1 MPDFPHLN
9 LKRKLRG
16 AYQFSGMAISKKP
29 DPITTANLINRTGH
43 GAQLSASA
51 SALSQSYE
59 TFIQERRD
67 QGLPDA
73 FNSGVLPVF
82 LRVDPK
88 DFDIEA
94 LKGFGIE
101 IVSEEEDGY
110 IIGANADNFSSL
122 AAKIQAFIDVKGK
135 SKDQAA
141 KLWEIVQG
149 EQWRAEYILSP
160 ELRERYPA
168 GITDQEILTIDISV
182 ACYLKMPDKPQRV
195 MYESDE
201 DYAISKAKYDERH
214 KDDLVKPVYRRQNVP
229 DTDEQY
235 ERKLTRW
242 RTNIQTLDIQRDSMA
257 MERQDFLTDFIVT
270 KYNGELLSSF
280 IDMEDSFGFRA
291 KINGQGFKDL
301 VRGYA
306 YIFEIAESDTVHVDE
321 PVSDLFADADLEIIA
336 PADDSPVFCVID
348 SGMQEEHL
356 LLSPAILK
364 QYSKNYVPHETTTA
378 DNVPGGGHGTKV
390 GGAILYGS
398 EIPTAGSYQPPC
410 FLINAR
416 VLDSDNFLPGKLF
429 PAELMEQI
437 ADDYD
442 GVRLFNMSIAS
453 RGPCRTTHIS
463 SWAAKLDS
471 LIHNRKLLFVIATGN
486 LQSFTNRPDR
496 PGIKEHLEAGRSYP
510 RYLLEASSR
519 ISNPAQSL
527 LSLTVGSVCSADFE
541 NADRISF
548 GKRGSISSFSRSGP
562 GMWNCVKPDVVE
574 YGGDFLRE
582 KAGVLVS
589 PHNDVSVS
597 VVTAG
602 GHRTG
607 YAVGTSFAAP
617 KVAHIVA
624 QIAKRFPNDST
635 LLYKALVVQSAR
647 LPEHVFHN
655 LNINVL
661 KAFGYGVPDL
671 QRSIE
676 NTTHRITF
684 VTEGTIAAHQAN
696 LYTVKIPHEVRRA
709 GTDYDILI
717 EVTLTYTA
725 EPRRTRKR
733 LKSYF
738 GSWLTWESSKLGEN
752 FDTFSARVLK
762 DMEDQDEEEEN
773 AAIDADS
780 IKWSISTSPTYGQ
793 IKGFKRQDSATQ
805 KDWVIL
811 KSYLLTE
818 ELSFAVVGHKG
829 WDKDTTTDLP
839 FALVIS
845 FEAIAQDTELYTP
858 IEAVNRV
865 EIDNEVEEEI
875 EEAIVIP
882 INQREQ

>member
-16 AYQFSGMAISKKP
+16 TYQFTGMAISKKP
-29 DPITTANLINRTGH
+29 DPITSANLINRTEH

-51 SALSQSYE
+51 ATLVQSYG
-59 TFIQERRD
+59 TFIQDRRD
-67 QGLPDA
+67 EGLPEA
-73 FNSGVLPVF
+73 FNDGVLPVF

-88 DFDIEA
+88 DFDIES

-122 AAKIQAFIDVKGK
+122 ASKIQAFIDVRGK

-149 EQWRAEYILSP
+149 EQWRADYILSP

-195 MYESDE
+195 MFESDE
-201 DYAISKAKYDERH
+201 DYAESKAKYDEKN
-214 KDDLVKPVYRRQNVP
+214 KDNPAKPVYRRQNVP

-235 ERKLTRW
+235 ERKLGRW
-242 RTNIQTLDIQRDSMA
+242 MANIQTLDIQRDSMA
-257 MERQDFLTDFIVT
+257 MERQDFLTDFIVN
-270 KYNGELLSSF
+270 KYHGEILSSF

-291 KINGQGFKDL
+291 SINGQGLKDL

-306 YIFEIAESDTVHVDE
+306 YIFEIAEADTVHVDE
-321 PVSDLFADADLEIIA
+321 HTDDLFADAEVDVLA
-336 PADDSPVFCVID
+336 PSDDSPVFCVID
-348 SGMQEEHL
+348 SGMQQEHL

-364 QYSKNYVPHETTTA
+364 QYSKNYVPHEDTTA
-378 DNVPGGGHGTKV
+378 DHVPNGGHGTKV
-390 GGAILYGS
+390 AGAILYGDQ
-398 EIPTAGSYQPPC
+398 IPTAGSYQPPC

-416 VLDSDNFLPGKLF
+416 VLDSENYLPGKLF
-429 PAELMEQI
+429 PPQLMEQI
-437 ADDYD
+437 VDDFD
-442 GVRLFNMSIAS
+442 GVKLFNMSIAS

-496 PGIKEHLEAGRSYP
+496 PGIKEHLEAGRTYP
-510 RYLLEASSR
+510 KYLLEGSSR
-519 ISNPAQSL
+519 ISNPGQSV
-527 LSLTVGSVCSADFE
+527 LSLTVGSVCKADFDD
-541 NADRISF
+541 ADRKSF
-548 GKRGSISSFSRSGP
+548 GQKGSISSFSRSGP
-562 GMWNCVKPDVVE
+562 GMWNGIKPDVVE
-574 YGGDFLRE
+574 YGGDFIRE
-582 KAGVLVS
+582 KNGFLVS
-589 PHNDVSVS
+589 PHNDVSVE

-602 GHRTG
+602 GNRTG

-624 QIAKRFPNDST
+624 QVAKRFPDEST

-647 LPEHVFHN
+647 LPEHVFYN

-684 VTEGTIAAHQAN
+684 VTEGTVAAHQAN
-696 LYTVKIPHEVRRA
+696 LYSVKIPQEIRRA
-709 GTDYDILI
+709 GTNHDILV

-738 GSWLTWESSKLGEN
+738 GSWLSWESSKLGES
-752 FDTFSARVLK
+752 FDTFSARILK
-762 DMEDQDEEEEN
+762 DMEDLDEEEDI
-773 AAIDADS
+773 IDADS

-811 KSYLLTE
+811 KSNILSE
-818 ELSFAVVGHKG
+818 ELSFGVVGHKG
-829 WDKDTTTDLP
+829 WDKDTTTALP

-845 FEAIAQDTELYTP
+845 FEAIAQDTEIYTP

-865 EIDNEVEEEI
+865 EISNEAEI

-882 INQREQ
+882 INRNL